1 MIFIAYNHRTLT
13 GPEPTPQGAI
23 GVGLYD
29 VFSRGTLHLTAADP
43 EANPV
48 IDENMLDDP
57 RDRLRMRDA
66 VRRLAGLAAH
76 PALAGLATAI
86 RFGESPLPIG
96 DAARLPD
103 EDLDALMLAEAGDI
117 QHAAGTCRMT
127 GRQDA
132 SGVVDPDLKVRGL
145 DGLRVCDA
153 SIMPSDCRANL
164 HFTCVMIGENLARR
178 MREART

>member
-1 MIFIAYNHRTLT
+1 MRHEKATRLLELARLLASSAEGLTLD
-13 GPEPTPQGAI
+13 EMAQAM
-23 GVGLYD
+23 GVG
-29 VFSRGTLHLTAADP
+29 RRTA
-43 EANPV
+43 E
-48 IDENMLDDP
+48 
-57 RDRLRMRDA
+57 RMRDA
-66 VRRLAGLAAH
+66 VRRLAGLTAH

-86 RFGESPLPIG
+86 RFGESPLAIG

-103 EDLDALMLAEAGDI
+103 DELDALMLAEAGDI

-127 GRQDA
+127 GWQDA
-132 SGVVDPDLKVRGL
+132 SGVVDPDLKVRGI

-178 MREART
+178 MSKSNS